1 MVLPGQPLTESAE
14 LVALAPHCLEGTFQR
29 PGTLAK
35 PELGYCPV
43 TAALP
48 GLVTSSTLLALV

>member
-1 MVLPGQPLTESAE
+1 MVFPGQPLTESAE
-14 LVALAPHCLEGTFQR
+14 LAALAPHCLQETFQR

-43 TAALP
+43 TTALP
-48 GLVTSSTLLALV
+48 GLVTSSTLH